1 MKWPSE
7 EDEDGVCGYIKSD
20 LAQESRNHAQ
30 ISEQMVA
37 NMARVMITS
46 ENFGTKYILFQ
57 NWGACV
63 YTKFW
68 NESREHGIEGDVRRP
83 RRTPNRLMKL
93 ESVEYGDI
101 SIIGPNAKEVDFID
115 LEG

>member
-1 MKWPSE
+1 VKWPSE

-20 LAQESRNHAQ
+20 LAQESRNQAQ

-68 NESREHGIEGDVRRP
+68 NESREHGIEGDIQRP
-83 RRTPNRLMKL
+83 RCTPNRLIEL
-93 ESVEYGDI
+93 ESAHEVG
-101 SIIGPNAKEVDFID
+101 IGRIR
-115 LEG
+115 